1 MNAIWVTA
9 FVALWLLTL
18 FIGFVL
24 IGALRTLAV
33 VQWRLENL
41 IAVMP
46 SRVGRAG
53 LKLGKKAPDFTL
65 PNMNGQRVSLHD
77 FAGKKLLLVF
87 MQPGCGPCNGVV
99 SDLSA
104 FQEKKPISILVVQKG
119 NADEVRKWAHEKE
132 VRFPVALQE
141 KDEISRK
148 YETFATPF
156 AFLVNESGI
165 IESKGVINNGK
176 HIQLLLSG
184 RRVLDGSEQSDK
196 ETDVS
201 QEDPP
206 TSKKAEVA

>member
-1 MNAIWVTA
+1 
-9 FVALWLLTL
+9 
-18 FIGFVL
+18 
-24 IGALRTLAV
+24 
-33 VQWRLENL
+33 
-41 IAVMP
+41 
-46 SRVGRAG
+46 
-53 LKLGKKAPDFTL
+53 
-65 PNMNGQRVSLHD
+65 
-77 FAGKKLLLVF
+77 

-99 SDLSA
+99 TDLRA

-196 ETDVS
+196 KTDVS

>member
-41 IAVMP
+41 ITVMP

-77 FAGKKLLLVF
+77 FAGEKLLLVF
-87 MQPGCGPCNGVV
+87 MQPACGPCSGVV
-99 SDLSA
+99 SDL
-104 FQEKKPISILVVQKG
+104 
-119 NADEVRKWAHEKE
+119 N
-132 VRFPVALQE
+132 
-141 KDEISRK
+141 
-148 YETFATPF
+148 
-156 AFLVNESGI
+156 
-165 IESKGVINNGK
+165 
-176 HIQLLLSG
+176 
-184 RRVLDGSEQSDK
+184 
-196 ETDVS
+196 
-201 QEDPP
+201 
-206 TSKKAEVA
+206 